1 MCASIHTGEETRD
14 GPLRAL
20 ALSPPALG
28 WSLSLLA
35 LPGPHP
41 APLCSLKV
49 TDAERS
55 LWCQR
60 RGRVRWYHCQA
71 PAPRFRSA
79 AGGSKAGVRL
89 GLHSED
95 GHGGGAIGG
104 QGTSLRAGP
113 PTPPHTRHGGTHCLL
128 KVTVSVLAEGLE
140 DHGADGHERL
150 HHAEL
155 QGGLLQREGQESR
168 ISTETT
174 EAAAPLASWAWA
186 GCQGMGAAQPL
197 APGGTAVRR
206 GRQNTRYSNR
216 AMQLREKTGWG
227 EGRMAETQETE
238 IPPEEGPP

>member
-1 MCASIHTGEETRD
+1 MIIA
-14 GPLRAL
+14 
-20 ALSPPALG
+20 
-28 WSLSLLA
+28 
-35 LPGPHP
+35 
-41 APLCSLKV
+41 KV
-49 TDAERS
+49 
-55 LWCQR
+55 
-60 RGRVRWYHCQA
+60 YHCQA
-71 PAPRFRSA
+71 PAPRFRGA
-79 AGGSKAGVRL
+79 AGGSKARVRL

-104 QGTSLRAGP
+104 QGTRLGAGP
-113 PTPPHTRHGGTHCLL
+113 PTPPHTCRGGTRCLL

-140 DHGADGHERL
+140 DHGADSHERL

-168 ISTETT
+168 ISPETT

-206 GRQNTRYSNR
+206 ARQNTRDSNR